1 MDTHEERIAAYE
13 AELRAKYNADE
24 LKKLGEKGHALKNA
38 NGDWSYPINDADDLA
53 KAIHAVGSGGSDHDT
68 IRAHIIKCAK
78 KLGEGSKIPD
88 GWNADGSLKQENS
101 EETDAE
107 ERAKCATCN
116 GTGSIMDG
124 HRKCP
129 DCKGTGVEARNKPT
143 PEDYEISRGL
153 SEVKMMLAGV
163 KAKQLA
169 DPDYKTDPDD
179 EAVMSHIEA
188 AEGALDQAIIAQSKD
203 GHREKGERNR
213 NRRRKGAR
221 HRAVSLGREVRHWPV
236 GELEVRSDK
245 GTGTLTIEGAP
256 IVYGKS
262 YTVRDHFGE
271 FEERMHP
278 GCATQLLKR
287 GVDCRLLLNHEG
299 MPMARTTSGTLHL
312 WDTPKEMRFKASLD
326 SRQQLATD
334 FAIAI
339 ERRDIS
345 QMSVGMIVGKDKWGQ
360 SGGTET
366 RDVYGLEDLLDVS
379 GVTYPCSPSTN
390 IEMALRAV
398 LEAPVESHA
407 RLRNLEVAMR
417 AGTITPD
424 EFTDLLA
431 LLQGREIRA
440 GKTLSDANKQKV
452 GDAITALHA
461 LYAAGGG
468 NPRDLI
474 DDDDEELV
482 PEDGSVGSGGSG
494 DSDAYVAPDGSGTRT
509 VDPGEKMRSASM
521 LRLQVEAR
529 KRRRIAA

>member
-24 LKKLGEKGHALKNA
+24 LKKLGEKGHALVNA

-53 KAIHAVGSGGSDHDT
+53 KAIHAVGRGGSDHDA

-78 KLGEGSKIPD
+78 KLGEGNKIPD
-88 GWNADGSLKQENS
+88 GWNADGSLQQENS

-107 ERAKCATCN
+107 ERAKCPTCS
-116 GTGSIMDG
+116 GTGKIMDG
-124 HRKCP
+124 HRECP
-129 DCKGTGVEARNKPT
+129 DCKGTGVEARNEPT
-143 PEDYEISRGL
+143 PEDYGISAGL
-153 SEVKMMLAGV
+153 KGVKEHIAGV
-163 KAKQLA
+163 KARQLA
-169 DPDYKTDPDD
+169 DPDNETDPDD
-179 EAVMSHIEA
+179 VEVMAHIEA
-188 AEGALDQAIIAQSKD
+188 ADAAIEKAIAAQSKD
-203 GHREKGERNR
+203 GRQEKRG
-213 NRRRKGAR
+213 RRKGTR
-221 HRAVSLGREVRHWPV
+221 HRAVPLGREVRHWPV

-245 GTGTLTIEGAP
+245 DTGTLTMEGAP

-262 YTVRDHFGE
+262 YVVRDHFGE

-299 MPMARTTSGTLHL
+299 MPMARTTSGTLDL

-326 SRQQLATD
+326 PRQQLATD

-345 QMSVGMIVGKDKWGQ
+345 QMSVGMIVGNDQWGQ

-379 GVTYPCSPSTN
+379 GVTYPCSSSTN
-390 IEMALRAV
+390 IEMALRAA
-398 LEAPVESHA
+398 LETPVESRA
-407 RLRNLEVAMR
+407 RLRNLEVSLR

-431 LLQGREIRA
+431 LLQGRETRA

-474 DDDDEELV
+474 DDDTEELI
-482 PEDGSVGSGGSG
+482 PEDGSEGSGGSG
-494 DSDAYVAPDGSGTRT
+494 DSDTYVTPDGSGTRT

-521 LRLQVEAR
+521 LRLRVEAR